1 MDPSWASTTFLDSV
15 SVSSRFSPGA
25 PPAGPRLEASLGVSA
40 AGQRLG
46 AAGGPLAAGGAVS
59 GGRRRGGLPNANA
72 NAGAWALGRL
82 GTWAG
87 YPSARLPALFFWA
100 RRALFVGPKVG
111 KTLKKAWC
119 HSCWF
124 PFSACL
130 FYAHRGSG
138 RQWCACS
145 PSRTM
150 GFVLREVTAWQR
162 ASKSIWFNP
171 LPCPI

>member
-1 MDPSWASTTFLDSV
+1 MDSV

-87 YPSARLPALFFWA
+87 YPSARLPALFFLGPTCIIFWA
-100 RRALFVGPKVG
+100 QGGKNVKKRLGVIVVG
-111 KTLKKAWC
+111 
-119 HSCWF
+119 F
-124 PFSACL
+124 PFPPAFFML
-130 FYAHRGSG
+130 AVDLEDSG
-138 RQWCACS
+138 VLVRLQEPWALYCAKS
-145 PSRTM
+145 QLGKGP
-150 GFVLREVTAWQR
+150 QR
-162 ASKSIWFNP
+162 AFGSILYPVQFE
-171 LPCPI
+171 